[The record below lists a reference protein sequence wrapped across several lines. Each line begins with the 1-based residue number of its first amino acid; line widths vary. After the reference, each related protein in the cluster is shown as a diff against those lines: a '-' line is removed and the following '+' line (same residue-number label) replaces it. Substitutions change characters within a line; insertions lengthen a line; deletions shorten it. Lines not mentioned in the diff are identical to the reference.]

1 MNYARHQ
8 PMKEKLLKNKTN
20 PIICLLLVGAFYAKP
35 ALADVPSDQKPEVEF
50 LIETVRTTNCTFDRN
65 GKKYNGKK
73 AASHLERKYNYYKDE
88 ITSTETFIEYS
99 ATKSMLSGADYYII
113 CSGEPPV
120 RSQDWL
126 LEKLSEYRQKNK
138 TE

>member
-1 MNYARHQ
+1 
-8 PMKEKLLKNKTN
+8 MKKILLKNKTAY
-20 PIICLLLVGAFYAKP
+20 IAGLFLAAAFYAQP
-35 ALADVPSDQKPEVEF
+35 ALPDVPPAQKPEVEF
-50 LIETVRTTNCTFDRN
+50 LIETVRTTDCKFDRN
-65 GKKYNGKK
+65 GKTYGGKK
-73 AASHLERKYNYYKDE
+73 AASHLQRKYNHYKDE

-113 CSGEPPV
+113 CPGEPPV

-126 LEKLSEYRQKNK
+126 LGKLSEYRQNNK

>member
-1 MNYARHQ
+1 
-8 PMKEKLLKNKTN
+8 MKEKLQKSKTF
-20 PIICLLLVGAFYAKP
+20 PIICFLLVVAFYVQP
-35 ALADVPSDQKPEVEF
+35 ALSDVPPDQKPEVEF
-50 LIETVRTTNCTFDRN
+50 LIETVRSTNCTFDRN
-65 GKKYNGKK
+65 GKKYDGKK
-73 AASHLERKYNYYKDE
+73 AASHIQRKYNYYKDE

-113 CSGEPPV
+113 CPGEPPV

-138 TE
+138 SE

>member
-1 MNYARHQ
+1 
-8 PMKEKLLKNKTN
+8 MKEKLLKNKTV
-20 PIICLLLVGAFYAKP
+20 PIICLLLSVGFYTKP
-35 ALADVPSDQKPEVEF
+35 ALSDVPPDQKPEVEF

-65 GKKYNGKK
+65 GKKYAGKK

-113 CSGEPPV
+113 CPGEPPV

>member
-1 MNYARHQ
+1 
-8 PMKEKLLKNKTN
+8 MKKISLKNKTVY
-20 PIICLLLVGAFYAKP
+20 IIGLFLAAVFYACP
-35 ALADVPSDQKPEVEF
+35 ALSDVPPGQKPEVEF
-50 LIETVRTTNCTFDRN
+50 LIETVRTTDCKFDRN
-65 GKKYNGKK
+65 GKTYSGKK
-73 AASHLERKYNYYKDE
+73 AASHLQRKYNHYKDE

-113 CSGEPPV
+113 CPGEPPV

-126 LEKLSEYRQKNK
+126 LEKLSEFRQKNK